1 MTFTRNSGIAEDGG
15 PAMTQ
20 TKIARRSAL
29 AALGLAAA
37 PAWAQSG
44 EYPNRPLRMVIPF
57 PPGGGS
63 DILGRLLAQ
72 RLSDQL
78 GQPVVPENRSG
89 AGGNIGT
96 DVVAKAPPDG
106 YTLVTVF
113 NTIVVN
119 QFVFRTMPFDLR
131 RDLAP
136 VARVALAPTVIAA
149 GPKLRVNTLAEVI
162 AITRAQ
168 PGLLNHGTPGL
179 GTITHVSAELMDSMS
194 GGKLTHVHYR
204 GTGPAV
210 TAAVAGEVELVSA
223 PWSAVEGL
231 VRGGQLRALGSLS
244 ARLSPLMP
252 GVPTVA
258 EAAGLPGYAVDNW
271 GAVLAPAGTPAPILA
286 RLQTALRAAIDSAE
300 GRAALAQRG
309 IEADFGDAATLAR
322 TIEEDTRRWEPVL
335 RAANI
340 QVE

>member
-1 MTFTRNSGIAEDGG
+1 
-15 PAMTQ
+15 MTQ
-20 TKIARRSAL
+20 TKIARRAAL
-29 AALGLAAA
+29 AALSLAAA
-37 PAWAQSG
+37 PAWAQTG
-44 EYPNRPLRMVIPF
+44 AYPNRPLRMVIPF

-96 DVVAKAPPDG
+96 DLVAKAPPDG

-136 VARVALAPTVIAA
+136 VARVALAPTIIAA
-149 GPKLRVNTLAEVI
+149 GPKLRVGTLAEVI
-162 AITRAQ
+162 AISRAQ
-168 PGLLNHGTPGL
+168 PGVLNHGTPGL

-258 EAAGLPGYAVDNW
+258 EAAGLAGYAVDNW
-271 GAVLAPAGTPAPILA
+271 GAVLAPAGTPAPILS
-286 RLQTALRAAIDSAE
+286 RLQDALRAAIDSTE

-309 IEADFGDAATLAR
+309 IEADFGDAPTLAR
-322 TIEEDTRRWEPVL
+322 VIEEDTRRWEPVL

>member
-1 MTFTRNSGIAEDGG
+1 MIRNFSLG
-15 PAMTQ
+15 
-20 TKIARRSAL
+20 RRAALALAGTAL
-29 AALGLAAA
+29 AAPALAQAEF
-37 PAWAQSG
+37 PT
-44 EYPNRPLRMVIPF
+44 RPLRMVIPF

-63 DILGRLLAQ
+63 DILGRLLAH
-72 RLSDQL
+72 RIGEVL

-96 DVVAKAPPDG
+96 DAVAKAPPDG

-131 RDLAP
+131 KDLAP
-136 VARVALAPTVIAA
+136 IARVALAPTIIAA
-149 GPKLRVNTLAEVI
+149 GPKLKAQNLAEVI

-231 VRGGQLRALGSLS
+231 VKDGRLRALGNLS
-244 ARLSPLMP
+244 GQPSALMP

-271 GAVLAPAGTPAPILA
+271 GAVLAPAGVPPAIIAKLA
-286 RLQTALRAAIDSAE
+286 AAVRQAVDTEE
-300 GRAALAQRG
+300 GRRLMASRG
-309 IEADFGDAATLAR
+309 IESAYADGATLAR
-322 TIEEDTRRWEPVL
+322 IIEEDSARWEPVI
-335 RAANI
+335 RKADI
-340 QVE
+340 RIE

>member
-1 MTFTRNSGIAEDGG
+1 MMQNHPIG
-15 PAMTQ
+15 
-20 TKIARRSAL
+20 RRAALALAGSAL
-29 AALGLAAA
+29 AAPALAQADF
-37 PAWAQSG
+37 PS
-44 EYPNRPLRMVIPF
+44 RPLRMIIPF

-72 RLSDQL
+72 RMGEAL

-96 DVVAKAPPDG
+96 DAVAKAPPDG

-131 RDLAP
+131 KDLAP

-149 GPKLRVNTLAEVI
+149 GPKLKAKDLAEVI

-231 VRGGQLRALGSLS
+231 VKDGRLRALGNLS
-244 ARLSPLMP
+244 GQPSALMP

-258 EAAGLPGYAVDNW
+258 EAAGLPGYAVENW
-271 GAVLAPAGTPAPILA
+271 GAVLAPAGVPPAIMAKLA
-286 RLQTALRAAIDSAE
+286 DAVRQAVDTEE
-300 GRAALAQRG
+300 GRRLMAARG
-309 IEADFGDAATLAR
+309 IESAYADGATLAR
-322 TIEEDTRRWEPVL
+322 IIEEDSARWEPVI
-335 RAANI
+335 RRANI
-340 QVE
+340 RVE

>member
-1 MTFTRNSGIAEDGG
+1 MTSHPIGRRAALTLGG
-15 PAMTQ
+15 V
-20 TKIARRSAL
+20 AL
-29 AALGLAAA
+29 AA
-37 PAWAQSG
+37 PALAQSG
-44 EYPNRPLRMVIPF
+44 GYPNRPIRMVIPF

-72 RLSDQL
+72 RLGDAL
-78 GQPVVPENRSG
+78 GQTVVPENRSG

-119 QFVFRTMPFDLR
+119 QFVFRSMPFDLR

-136 VARVALAPTVIAA
+136 VARVALAPTVIAG
-149 GPKLRVNTLAEVI
+149 GPKLRAQNLAEVVE
-162 AITRAQ
+162 ITRRQ
-168 PGLLNHGTPGL
+168 PGTLNHGTPGL

-210 TAAVAGEVELVSA
+210 TAAVSGEVELVSA

-244 ARLSPLMP
+244 ARPSPLMP
-252 GVPTVA
+252 GVPPVA
-258 EAAGLPGYAVDNW
+258 EAANLPGYAVDNW

-286 RLQTALRAAIDSAE
+286 RLQEALRQAIDTPE
-300 GRAALAQRG
+300 GRQALAARG
-309 IEADFGDAATLAR
+309 IESDFGDAATLAR

>member
-1 MTFTRNSGIAEDGG
+1 MSNTRIG
-15 PAMTQ
+15 
-20 TKIARRSAL
+20 RRGSLAL
-29 AALGLAAA
+29 AAFAAL
-37 PAWAQSG
+37 PAHAQSG

-63 DILGRLLAQ
+63 DILGRVLAQ
-72 RLSDQL
+72 RLGDQL

-96 DVVAKAPPDG
+96 DVVAKAVPDG

-149 GPKLRVNTLAEVI
+149 GPKLLVNTLAEVI
-162 AITRAQ
+162 AISRAR
-168 PGLLNHGTPGL
+168 PGQLNHGTPGL
-179 GTITHVSAELMDSMS
+179 GTITHVSAELMDAMS

-204 GTGPAV
+204 GTAPAV

-271 GAVLAPAGTPAPILA
+271 GAVLAPAGTPAPIVV
-286 RLQTALRAAIDSAE
+286 RLQNALRVAIDTAE
-300 GRAALAQRG
+300 GRTALAQRG

-322 TIEEDTRRWEPVL
+322 VIEEDTRRWEPVL

>member
-1 MTFTRNSGIAEDGG
+1 MLTRR
-15 PAMTQ
+15 T
-20 TKIARRSAL
+20 TLAL
-29 AALGLAAA
+29 AGATLAA
-37 PAWAQSG
+37 PALAQG
-44 EYPNRPLRMVIPF
+44 PNAGADFPNRPLRMVIPF

-72 RLSDQL
+72 RIGDAL

-96 DVVAKAPPDG
+96 DAVAKSPPDG

-119 QFVFRTMPFDLR
+119 QFVFRAMPFDLKK
-131 RDLAP
+131 DLVP
-136 VARVALAPTVIAA
+136 IARVALAPTVIAG
-149 GPKLRVNTLAEVI
+149 GPKLKARDLAEVI
-162 AITRAQ
+162 AISRAQ

-223 PWSAVEGL
+223 PWSAVEQL
-231 VRGGQLRALGSLS
+231 VKGGQLRALGNL
-244 ARLSPLMP
+244 AAADSPLMP

-258 EAAGLPGYAVDNW
+258 AAAGLPGYAVDNW
-271 GAVLAPAGTPAPILA
+271 GAVLAPTGLPPAVLAKITAAVRQAVDTP
-286 RLQTALRAAIDSAE
+286 E
-300 GRAALAQRG
+300 GRQAMAARG
-309 IEADFGDAATLAR
+309 IEAAYTDGATLAR
-322 TIEEDTRRWEPVL
+322 IIEEDGARWEPVIR
-335 RAANI
+335 RADI
-340 QVE
+340 RVE

>member
-1 MTFTRNSGIAEDGG
+1 
-15 PAMTQ
+15 MTQ
-20 TKIARRSAL
+20 TKIARRAAL
-29 AALGLAAA
+29 AALSLAAA
-37 PAWAQSG
+37 PAWAQTG
-44 EYPNRPLRMVIPF
+44 AYPNRPLRMVIPF

-72 RLSDQL
+72 RLGDQL

-96 DVVAKAPPDG
+96 DLVAKAPPDG

-136 VARVALAPTVIAA
+136 VARVALAPTIIAA
-149 GPKLRVNTLAEVI
+149 GPKLRVGTLAEVI
-162 AITRAQ
+162 AISRAQ
-168 PGLLNHGTPGL
+168 PGVLNHGTPGL

-258 EAAGLPGYAVDNW
+258 EAAGLAGYAVDNW
-271 GAVLAPAGTPAPILA
+271 GAVLAPAGTPAPILS
-286 RLQTALRAAIDSAE
+286 RLQDALRAAIDSTE

-322 TIEEDTRRWEPVL
+322 VIEEDTRRWEPVL

>member
-1 MTFTRNSGIAEDGG
+1 
-15 PAMTQ
+15 MTQ
-20 TKIARRSAL
+20 TKIARRAAL
-29 AALGLAAA
+29 AALSLAAA
-37 PAWAQSG
+37 PAWAQTG
-44 EYPNRPLRMVIPF
+44 AYPNRPLRMVIPF

-96 DVVAKAPPDG
+96 DLVAKAPPDG

-136 VARVALAPTVIAA
+136 VARVALAPTIIAA
-149 GPKLRVNTLAEVI
+149 GPKLRVGTLAEVI
-162 AITRAQ
+162 AISRAQ
-168 PGLLNHGTPGL
+168 PGVLNHGTPGL

-258 EAAGLPGYAVDNW
+258 EAAGLAGYAVDNW

-286 RLQTALRAAIDSAE
+286 RLQDALRAAIDSTE

-309 IEADFGDAATLAR
+309 IEADFGDAPTLAR
-322 TIEEDTRRWEPVL
+322 VIEEDTRRWEPVL

>member
-1 MTFTRNSGIAEDGG
+1 MPLTRRA
-15 PAMTQ
+15 
-20 TKIARRSAL
+20 AL
-29 AALGLAAA
+29 ALAAA
-37 PAWAQSG
+37 PLATPLATPGLAQPTG
-44 EYPNRPLRMVIPF
+44 DFPNRPLRMVIPF

-72 RLSDQL
+72 RIGDVI

-96 DVVAKAPPDG
+96 DAVAKAPPDG

-119 QFVFRTMPFDLR
+119 QYVFRSMPFDLK

-136 VARVALAPTVIAA
+136 VGRVALAPTVIAG
-149 GPKLRVNTLAEVI
+149 GPKLKARDLAEVV
-162 AITRAQ
+162 AISRAQ

-210 TAAVAGEVELVSA
+210 TACVAGEVELVSA
-223 PWSAVEGL
+223 PWSAVEPL
-231 VRGGQLRALGSLS
+231 VKGGQLRALGNL
-244 ARLSPLMP
+244 AAQDSPLMP

-258 EAAGLPGYAVDNW
+258 AAAGLPGYAVDNW
-271 GAVLAPAGTPAPILA
+271 GAVLAPAGVPPAILA
-286 RLQTALRAAIDSAE
+286 RIAEAVRMAVDTPE
-300 GRAALAQRG
+300 GRAAMAARG
-309 IEADFGDAATLAR
+309 IESAWADGPALAR
-322 TIEEDTRRWEPVL
+322 IIEEDGARWEPVIR
-335 RAANI
+335 RADI
-340 QVE
+340 RVE

>member
-1 MTFTRNSGIAEDGG
+1 MNEI
-15 PAMTQ
+15 
-20 TKIARRSAL
+20 KIGRRAAL
-29 AALGLAAA
+29 ATVGLGVATQAR
-37 PAWAQSG
+37 AQGS
-44 EYPNRPLRMVIPF
+44 EYPNRPIRMVIPF

-72 RLSDQL
+72 RLADQL

-96 DVVAKAPPDG
+96 DVVAKAVPDG

-119 QFVFRTMPFDLR
+119 QFVFRSMPFDLR

-149 GPKLRVNTLAEVI
+149 GPKLRVNTLAEVV
-162 AITRAQ
+162 ALSRAH
-168 PGLLNHGTPGL
+168 PGMLNHGTPGL
-179 GTITHVSAELMDSMS
+179 GTITHVSAELMDAMS

-258 EAAGLPGYAVDNW
+258 DAAGLPGYAVDNW
-271 GAVLAPAGTPAPILA
+271 GALLAPAGTPPAILL
-286 RLQTALRAAIDSAE
+286 RLQNAVRVAIDSAD

>member
-1 MTFTRNSGIAEDGG
+1 
-15 PAMTQ
+15 MTQ
-20 TKIARRSAL
+20 TKIARRAAL
-29 AALGLAAA
+29 AALSLAAA
-37 PAWAQSG
+37 PAWAQTG
-44 EYPNRPLRMVIPF
+44 AYPNRPLRMVIPF

-72 RLSDQL
+72 RLGDQL

-96 DVVAKAPPDG
+96 DLVAKAPPDG

-136 VARVALAPTVIAA
+136 VARVALAPTIIAA
-149 GPKLRVNTLAEVI
+149 GPKLRVGTLAEVI
-162 AITRAQ
+162 AISRAQ
-168 PGLLNHGTPGL
+168 PGVLNHGTPGL

-258 EAAGLPGYAVDNW
+258 EAAGLAGYAVDNW

-286 RLQTALRAAIDSAE
+286 RLQDALRAAIDSTE

-322 TIEEDTRRWEPVL
+322 VIEEDTRRWEPVL

>member
-1 MTFTRNSGIAEDGG
+1 MPITRR
-15 PAMTQ
+15 T
-20 TKIARRSAL
+20 TLAL
-29 AALGLAAA
+29 AGATLAA
-37 PAWAQSG
+37 PARAQGTDFPS
-44 EYPNRPLRMVIPF
+44 RPLRMIIPF

-72 RLSDQL
+72 RIGDAL

-96 DVVAKAPPDG
+96 DAVAKSPPDG

-119 QFVFRTMPFDLR
+119 QFVFRSMPFDLKK
-131 RDLAP
+131 DLTP
-136 VARVALAPTVIAA
+136 VARVALAPTVIAG
-149 GPKLRVNTLAEVI
+149 GPKLKARDLAEVI
-162 AITRAQ
+162 AISRAQ

-179 GTITHVSAELMDSMS
+179 GTITHVSAELMDAMS

-231 VRGGQLRALGSLS
+231 VKGGQLRALGNL
-244 ARLSPLMP
+244 AAADSPLMP

-258 EAAGLPGYAVDNW
+258 AAAGLPGYAVDNW
-271 GAVLAPAGTPAPILA
+271 GAVLAPAGLPPAVLAKITAAVRQAVDTPDGRQAM
-286 RLQTALRAAIDSAE
+286 AA
-300 GRAALAQRG
+300 RG
-309 IEADFGDAATLAR
+309 IEAAYADGPALAR
-322 TIEEDTRRWEPVL
+322 IIEEDGARWEPVI
-335 RAANI
+335 RKADI
-340 QVE
+340 RVE

>member
-1 MTFTRNSGIAEDGG
+1 
-15 PAMTQ
+15 MTQ
-20 TKIARRSAL
+20 TKIARRTAL

-37 PAWAQSG
+37 PAWAQTG

-72 RLSDQL
+72 RLSEQL

-96 DVVAKAPPDG
+96 DVVAKAAPDG

-136 VARVALAPTVIAA
+136 VARVAIAPTVIAA

-168 PGLLNHGTPGL
+168 PGVLNHGTPGL
-179 GTITHVSAELMDSMS
+179 GTITHVSAELMDAMS

-244 ARLSPLMP
+244 GRASPLMP

-258 EAAGLPGYAVDNW
+258 EAAGLPGYTVDNW
-271 GAVLAPAGTPAPILA
+271 GAVLAPAGTPAPILL
-286 RLQTALRAAIDSAE
+286 RLQNALRAAIDSPE

-322 TIEEDTRRWEPVL
+322 TIDEDTRRWEPVL

>member
-1 MTFTRNSGIAEDGG
+1 
-15 PAMTQ
+15 MTQ
-20 TKIARRSAL
+20 TNIARRTAL

-72 RLSDQL
+72 RLSEQL

-96 DVVAKAPPDG
+96 DLVAKAAPDG

-286 RLQTALRAAIDSAE
+286 RLQAALRAAIDTPE

>member
-1 MTFTRNSGIAEDGG
+1 
-15 PAMTQ
+15 MTQ
-20 TKIARRSAL
+20 TKIARRAAL
-29 AALGLAAA
+29 AALSLAAA
-37 PAWAQSG
+37 PAWAQTG
-44 EYPNRPLRMVIPF
+44 AYPNRPLRMVIPF

-72 RLSDQL
+72 RLGDQL

-96 DVVAKAPPDG
+96 DLVAKAPPDG

-136 VARVALAPTVIAA
+136 VARVALAPTIIAA
-149 GPKLRVNTLAEVI
+149 GPKLRVGTLAEVI
-162 AITRAQ
+162 AISRAQ
-168 PGLLNHGTPGL
+168 PGVLNHGTPGL

-258 EAAGLPGYAVDNW
+258 EAAGLAGYAVDNW

-286 RLQTALRAAIDSAE
+286 RLQDALRAAIDSTE

-309 IEADFGDAATLAR
+309 IEADFGDAPTLAR
-322 TIEEDTRRWEPVL
+322 VIEEDTRRWEPVL

>member
-1 MTFTRNSGIAEDGG
+1 MNEI
-15 PAMTQ
+15 
-20 TKIARRSAL
+20 KIGRRAAL
-29 AALGLAAA
+29 ATVGLGVATQAR
-37 PAWAQSG
+37 AQGS
-44 EYPNRPLRMVIPF
+44 EYPNRPIRMVIPF

-72 RLSDQL
+72 RLADQL

-96 DVVAKAPPDG
+96 DVVAKAVPDG

-119 QFVFRTMPFDLR
+119 QFVFRSMPFDLR

-149 GPKLRVNTLAEVI
+149 GPKLRVNTLAEVV
-162 AITRAQ
+162 ALSRAR
-168 PGLLNHGTPGL
+168 PGMLNHGTPGL
-179 GTITHVSAELMDSMS
+179 GTITHVSAELMDAMS

-258 EAAGLPGYAVDNW
+258 DAAGLPGYAVDNW
-271 GAVLAPAGTPAPILA
+271 GALLAPAGTPPAILL
-286 RLQTALRAAIDSAE
+286 RLQNAVRVAIDSAE